1 MPDSDDDENTN
12 DDENS
17 DANDKV
23 QQTHQLADSTPSAAI
38 PPSRFYSK
46 APKPAKCGQ
55 DTEAYIH
62 ALEGEVAVLRCQNE
76 ELAAHAIMAFDQV
89 QGLKHRLNGKAS
101 KLKRRKLNTDSRWLN
116 SEEGLAQCERQEA
129 EAEAE
134 AARKQVRAYEKQAE
148 EEERQRQ
155 REQRDPNEPFVGSLN
170 GRKKAEL
177 QDIAYALGLEIEG
190 QVEDLK
196 SRINAHF
203 NENEEQRTSPRYI
216 GLFPQL
222 ARQARQT
229 INAPAP
235 TSTPFPSTSAL
246 RIITNAMPPNNQQ
259 SPFLENHQLT
269 MVPTHRPGLY
279 WPSGLM
285 PPGYVAHIPSYYN
298 VTT

>member
-1 MPDSDDDENTN
+1 MPDSDDDESTN

-17 DANDKV
+17 DANDEV
-23 QQTHQLADSTPSAAI
+23 QRTHQLADSTPSAAI
-38 PPSRFYSK
+38 PPSQFYSK
-46 APKPAKCGQ
+46 APKPTKCGR

-62 ALEGEVAVLRCQNE
+62 VLEGEVAVLHCQNE

-89 QGLKHRLNGKAS
+89 RGLKHRLNGKAS

-116 SEEGLAQCERQEA
+116 SEEGLAQCKRQEA

-134 AARKQVRAYEKQAE
+134 AAHKQVRADEKQAE

-155 REQRDPNEPFVGSLN
+155 RKRRDPNEPFVGSLN

-203 NENEEQRTSPRYI
+203 NENEEQRTSP
-216 GLFPQL
+216 
-222 ARQARQT
+222 
-229 INAPAP
+229 
-235 TSTPFPSTSAL
+235 
-246 RIITNAMPPNNQQ
+246 
-259 SPFLENHQLT
+259 
-269 MVPTHRPGLY
+269 
-279 WPSGLM
+279 
-285 PPGYVAHIPSYYN
+285 
-298 VTT
+298 